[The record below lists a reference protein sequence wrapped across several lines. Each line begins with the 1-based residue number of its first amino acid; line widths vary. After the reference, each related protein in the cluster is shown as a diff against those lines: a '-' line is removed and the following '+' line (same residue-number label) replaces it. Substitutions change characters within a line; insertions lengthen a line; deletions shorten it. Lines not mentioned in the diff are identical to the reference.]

1 MRLKSLIYMLDKMDE
16 IEYRSIRYIE
26 CVSKDTIRVVLDN
39 NIVVRV
45 TYANG
50 TDVVLSYGGFD
61 DDKRQTGYSSDADE

>member
-1 MRLKSLIYMLDKMDE
+1 MKLRSLIHMLEQMDV

-50 TDVVLSYGGFD
+50 TDVVMTYG
-61 DDKRQTGYSSDADE
+61 E

>member
-1 MRLKSLIYMLDKMDE
+1 MGLKSLIYILERMDE

-39 NIVVRV
+39 NMVARV

-50 TDVVLSYGGFD
+50 TDVVMTYG
-61 DDKRQTGYSSDADE
+61 E